1 MRPGKAENEPQRR
14 VKKQRRGTKECAKQ
28 LNRTEEQRADT
39 EQLNRA
45 KWFGKQGHICI
56 VTFLFFCK
64 ELANKGGR
72 EVLGR
77 IVVLKVQVGA

>member
-1 MRPGKAENEPQRR
+1 MNK
-14 VKKQRRGTKECAKQ
+14 
-28 LNRTEEQRADT
+28 TEEQRADA

-45 KWFGKQGHICI
+45 EWFGKQRHICI
-56 VTFLFFCK
+56 VTFFFCK

-77 IVVLKVQVGA
+77 TVVLKVQVGA